1 MSTPDRGT
9 LYLCDDAEAL
19 ARTAAEWLRAE
30 ANARPGIVRICLSG
44 GSTPR
49 RLYQLLSDP
58 ACITDFPWARV
69 HWFWG
74 DERFV
79 PHDHPDSNYR
89 MAREALFDRVSIPT
103 DHIHPI
109 PTEGLGPDA
118 AAAEYERTLR
128 CVYGAE
134 RLHPERPLFDVTLLG
149 LGADGHTASLLP
161 DSLVLDEAARWVA
174 AVAHGRPEARITLT
188 YPALNASHAVA
199 FVVAGEDKRDAL
211 AAVWR
216 GDRAL
221 PAARIRPLGTLHW
234 FVDRPAAP
242 TDGR

>member
-19 ARTAAEWLRAE
+19 ARTAAEWLCAE
-30 ANARPGIVRICLSG
+30 ANARPGVLRICLSG

-49 RLYQLLSDP
+49 RLYQRLSDP
-58 ACITDFPWARV
+58 GRITDFPWARV
-69 HWFWG
+69 QWFWG

-89 MAREALFDRVSIPT
+89 MAREALFDRAAVPA
-103 DHIHPI
+103 DRIHPI
-109 PTEGLGPDA
+109 PTEGLSPDA
-118 AAAEYERTLR
+118 AATDYEHTLR
-128 CVYGAE
+128 RIYGAE

-149 LGADGHTASLLP
+149 LGEDGHTASLLP
-161 DSLVLDEAARWVA
+161 GSPVLDEAGRWVA

-199 FVVAGEDKRDAL
+199 FVVSGEDKRDAL

-216 GDRAL
+216 GDRAS
-221 PAARIRPLGTLHW
+221 PAAGIRPLGTLHW
-234 FVDRPAAP
+234 FIDRAAAP
-242 TDGR
+242 TG